1 MTFSWRTQL
10 KGVEMSTKFR
20 IVKANDKDYGEP
32 RYYVQYKWLL
42 FWTNWSGSYNLY
54 TFKTPEEAEQMF
66 RKYKEPELE
75 DEVVSTH
82 TID

>member
-42 FWTNWSGSYNLY
+42 FWTNWSSGYNLY